1 MDATSRPTPTLT
13 SASADGDR
21 SKKRMPLVERR
32 RTSPAL
38 AAYVAATI
46 VAGIAALAWVTLTLP
61 LGPGIATDGL
71 AQIAADDR
79 VSGLLFW
86 IAFGLLGSVRT
97 KGYGGHAV
105 LTFHLPFIVAA
116 MALGGPVAGAW
127 VAAIATIE
135 LRELREVPWFG
146 TLSNHAIVTLAAVIG
161 GLVVVELRVIFG
173 AVLDP
178 SLAMLAAAAGGAF
191 VLCAVDV
198 GLSAATI
205 ALREGLGR
213 DELGSVFNA
222 SFRHTL
228 GAEAIL
234 GWLLAVVY
242 VSIAW
247 WAPIACFIVI
257 LIVWRANDEHE
268 LTTHDSMTGLLN
280 RRGFDER
287 YAATVR
293 RVRRGQT
300 LAAVLV
306 IDLDKFKAV
315 NDTLGHAA
323 GDDVLK
329 EVAQRL
335 RAAVRYTDVAARL
348 GGDEFAVLLARVADQ
363 AGAER
368 VALRI
373 HERLCEPVVI
383 AGRDV
388 AIGASLGVIVLDRD
402 TTPDALQTADLA
414 MFDAKDGRRRRPI
427 GSHGLRTP
435 RSFATAR
442 TFRPPGGRS
451 LACDTG
457 AEQP

>member
-13 SASADGDR
+13 SASADGGR
-21 SKKRMPLVERR
+21 SKKRRPLVERR

-46 VAGIAALAWVTLTLP
+46 VAGIAALAWATLTLP
-61 LGPGIATDGL
+61 LGPDIATDGL
-71 AQIAADDR
+71 THVAADDR

-86 IAFGLLGSVRT
+86 IAFGLLGSART

-116 MALGGPVAGAW
+116 MALGGPVAAGW

-135 LRELREVPWFG
+135 IRELREVPWFG

-161 GLVVVELRVIFG
+161 GLVAVELRGTLG

-178 SLAMLAAAAGGAF
+178 SLATLAAAAGGAF
-191 VLCAVDV
+191 VLCAIDV
-198 GLSAATI
+198 GLSAMTI

-213 DELGSVFNA
+213 DELGSVFNS
-222 SFRHTL
+222 SFRQTL
-228 GAEAIL
+228 GAEVIL

-242 VSIAW
+242 VAIAW
-247 WAPIACFIVI
+247 WAPIVCFLLV

-293 RVRRGQT
+293 RVRSGQA
-300 LAAVLV
+300 LAAVLM

-323 GDDVLK
+323 GDEVLRQ
-329 EVAQRL
+329 VAHRL
-335 RAAVRYTDVAARL
+335 RDAVRYTDVAARL

-368 VALRI
+368 VAHADPRAVMRAVGDLWSRN
-373 HERLCEPVVI
+373 RDRGLAWGDPARSGYR
-383 AGRDV
+383 AGRAPYRGPCDV
-388 AIGASLGVIVLDRD
+388 
-402 TTPDALQTADLA
+402 
-414 MFDAKDGRRRRPI
+414 
-427 GSHGLRTP
+427 
-435 RSFATAR
+435 
-442 TFRPPGGRS
+442 
-451 LACDTG
+451 
-457 AEQP
+457 

>member
-13 SASADGDR
+13 SASPDGGR
-21 SKKRMPLVERR
+21 SKKRTPLVERR

-46 VAGIAALAWVTLTLP
+46 VAGIAALAWATLTLP

-71 AQIAADDR
+71 THIAADDR

-86 IAFGLLGSVRT
+86 IALGLLGSVRT

-116 MALGGPVAGAW
+116 MALGGPVAGGW

-161 GLVVVELRVIFG
+161 GLVVVALRGILG
-173 AVLDP
+173 TVLDP
-178 SLAMLAAAAGGAF
+178 SLAMLTAAAGGAF
-191 VLCAVDV
+191 VLCAIDI

-222 SFRHTL
+222 SFRQTL
-228 GAEAIL
+228 GAEVIL

-242 VSIAW
+242 VAIAW
-247 WAPIACFIVI
+247 WAPIVCFLVI

-293 RVRRGQT
+293 RVQAGRG
-300 LAAVLV
+300 LAAVV
-306 IDLDKFKAV
+306 MIDLDKFKQV
-315 NDTLGHAA
+315 NDTHPLGHDA
-323 GDDVLK
+323 GDEVLK
-329 EVAQRL
+329 QVAHRL
-335 RAAVRYTDVAARL
+335 RAAIRYTDVAARR
-348 GGDEFAVLLARVADQ
+348 GGDEFAVLLSSVADE
-363 AGAER
+363 AAAER
-368 VALRI
+368 VATRI
-373 HERLCEPVVI
+373 HERLCEPIVVGGHE
-383 AGRDV
+383 AN
-388 AIGASLGVIVLDRD
+388 IGASLGVRVLDEN
-402 TTPDALQTADLA
+402 TASDALRIADRAMYEVKERNDGGGVRLA
-414 MFDAKDGRRRRPI
+414 MA
-427 GSHGLRTP
+427 
-435 RSFATAR
+435 
-442 TFRPPGGRS
+442 
-451 LACDTG
+451 
-457 AEQP
+457 